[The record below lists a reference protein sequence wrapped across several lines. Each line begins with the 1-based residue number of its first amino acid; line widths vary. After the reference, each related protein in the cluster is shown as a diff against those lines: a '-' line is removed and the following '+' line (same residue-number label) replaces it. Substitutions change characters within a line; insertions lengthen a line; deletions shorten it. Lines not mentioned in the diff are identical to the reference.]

1 MNIFKKNKVL
11 DVQSSNK
18 ISIMMEK
25 SIRKNTVKNIHYIIS
40 KEGH

>member
-11 DVQSSNK
+11 DVQSSKK
-18 ISIMMEK
+18 IFIMMGK